1 MDKVDIYTDGACLGN
16 PGPGGWAFI
25 IKYGSGKIKEISGS
39 EKYTTNNKM
48 ELTAAIKAV
57 QYFKKALE
65 INPYHEK
72 ARIALDNVTK
82 KSFNDGNRAYKRG
95 DLDGALEAYHKV
107 LEFDEEF
114 YQAHY
119 QIGVIEAKMGN
130 RNGSID
136 HYQQALEINPNPAI
150 TKP

>member
-57 QYFKKALE
+57 QYFKKKII
-65 INPYHEK
+65 INIYTDSK
-72 ARIALDNVTK
+72 YLKDGITIWIK
-82 KSFNDGNRAYKRG
+82 KWKLNGWKTSNKKKVKNS
-95 DLDGALEAYHKV
+95 DLWKV
-107 LEFDEEF
+107 LEEGIKDHEIHWVWVKGHDENIFNEK
-114 YQAHY
+114 ADMLAKKA
-119 QIGVIEAKMGN
+119 IESLQK
-130 RNGSID
+130 
-136 HYQQALEINPNPAI
+136 L
-150 TKP
+150 

>member
-57 QYFKKALE
+57 QYFKKKIIINIYTDSKYLKDGITIWIKKWKLNGWKTSNKKKVKNSDLWKLLE
-65 INPYHEK
+65 EGIKDHEIHWVWVKGHNENLFNEK
-72 ARIALDNVTK
+72 ADMLAK
-82 KSFNDGNRAYKRG
+82 KA
-95 DLDGALEAYHKV
+95 
-107 LEFDEEF
+107 
-114 YQAHY
+114 
-119 QIGVIEAKMGN
+119 IE
-130 RNGSID
+130 S
-136 HYQQALEINPNPAI
+136 L
-150 TKP
+150 

>member
-57 QYFKKALE
+57 QYFKKKIIINIYTDSKYLKDGITIWIKKWKLNGWKTSNKKKVKNSDLWKLLE
-65 INPYHEK
+65 EGIKDHEIHWVWVKGHNENLFNEK
-72 ARIALDNVTK
+72 ADMLAK
-82 KSFNDGNRAYKRG
+82 KA
-95 DLDGALEAYHKV
+95 
-107 LEFDEEF
+107 
-114 YQAHY
+114 
-119 QIGVIEAKMGN
+119 IE
-130 RNGSID
+130 S
-136 HYQQALEINPNPAI
+136 
-150 TKP
+150 